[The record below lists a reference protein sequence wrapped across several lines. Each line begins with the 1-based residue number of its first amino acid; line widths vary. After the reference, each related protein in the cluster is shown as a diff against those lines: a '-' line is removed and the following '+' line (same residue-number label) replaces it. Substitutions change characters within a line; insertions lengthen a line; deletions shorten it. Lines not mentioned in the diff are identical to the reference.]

1 MTIAASVSPPA
12 GIGSPWN
19 GPAGTCVTFEARE
32 AQNAAE
38 REERRGERPPYP
50 GIRADVGGVD
60 EECGR
65 DAEADGVREA
75 VELFAEVAA
84 AAEAARDA
92 AVHHV
97 EEYGEAYKRC
107 GGKELAV
114 RRKYD

>member
-1 MTIAASVSPPA
+1 MHDV
-12 GIGSPWN
+12 
-19 GPAGTCVTFEARE
+19 EARE

-38 REERRGERPPYP
+38 REERRGERPPYS

-60 EECGR
+60 EEGGR